1 MEVKFEDLGEID
13 LVVDTIYKGGKNG
26 NTGDDP
32 LSKIFPKLGNM
43 SGFRKIKRKLIVWIN
58 SGELSMES
66 EVSVFL
72 CEVYDKKIR
81 GILFSYGGRRN

>member
-1 MEVKFEDLGEID
+1 MPGLWECVARRAIRRHQSWGLLTPD
-13 LVVDTIYKGGKNG
+13 
-26 NTGDDP
+26 
-32 LSKIFPKLGNM
+32 IFI
-43 SGFRKIKRKLIVWIN
+43 SEFRKIKRKLIVWIN

>member
-1 MEVKFEDLGEID
+1 MPGLWECVARRAIRRHQSWGAF
-13 LVVDTIYKGGKNG
+13 
-26 NTGDDP
+26 DP
-32 LSKIFPKLGNM
+32 DIFI
-43 SGFRKIKRKLIVWIN
+43 SEFRKIKRKLIVWIN

>member
-1 MEVKFEDLGEID
+1 MRSTESNP
-13 LVVDTIYKGGKNG
+13 YA
-26 NTGDDP
+26 
-32 LSKIFPKLGNM
+32 SKLGAFDPDIFI
-43 SGFRKIKRKLIVWIN
+43 SEFRKIKRKLIVWIN